1 MNSTINNIPKEIWQ
15 PLPHVAPKGFNNSI
29 FFYLRLFFDIT
40 VSTTYNDVKKFLL
53 TTNNRVLEVGCGLR
67 PYSHLIPEKA
77 KYSSIDWDGARDYF
91 HYKDSN
97 TIYYHGDVFPLK
109 DSSFEFLFHTEVLEH
124 IYGLDLFLKECHRVL
139 TNGGKM
145 FFTIPFAA
153 RYHYI
158 PYDYWRLTAASL
170 EKLLTKAGFKNI
182 LIKTRG
188 SDVIVIITKTNAF
201 FARIVMRKIDNLFL
215 GMVNKVIFGIFFA
228 IPWISFTLLGHAL
241 LFLKIGSVDD
251 PLGYSVYCEK
261 ETT

>member
-1 MNSTINNIPKEIWQ
+1 
-15 PLPHVAPKGFNNSI
+15 
-29 FFYLRLFFDIT
+29 
-40 VSTTYNDVKKFLL
+40 
-53 TTNNRVLEVGCGLR
+53 
-67 PYSHLIPEKA
+67 
-77 KYSSIDWDGARDYF
+77 
-91 HYKDSN
+91 
-97 TIYYHGDVFPLK
+97 
-109 DSSFEFLFHTEVLEH
+109 
-124 IYGLDLFLKECHRVL
+124 
-139 TNGGKM
+139 M

-158 PYDYWRLTAASL
+158 PYDYWRLTAASI